1 MIALHSH
8 TGNVI
13 LRRPTFLTITTNKM
27 DKMIARFPA
36 QLEEALGIAEK
47 VQLKKHAAPFRSIFI
62 SGLGGSGIGG
72 GFVQDFVRGVCKLP
86 IVVSKGYQAPNWVNK
101 HTLAICSSYSG
112 NTEETLS
119 TFEQL
124 LGTGAKIV
132 CIASGGKLIELAQK
146 HGLDYVQVPSGW
158 SSPRA
163 CMGYSIVAQL
173 GILRSA
179 KLIPGKLFGQVA
191 AAKKLLVKD
200 SAAIQK
206 SARKIAGF
214 LAGKTPVI
222 YVADQMES
230 VAVRWRQQINE
241 NAKMLCWHHALPEM
255 NHNELVGW
263 RDQRPDV
270 AVIWLRNR
278 DDFQRT
284 AIRMDINKD
293 IVEHY
298 TQTSIEVWSKGKS
311 LIEKAFY
318 LVHLGD
324 WMSFYLSELHQVD
337 ATEIKVIDF
346 LKAELAKV

>member
-1 MIALHSH
+1 
-8 TGNVI
+8 
-13 LRRPTFLTITTNKM
+13 M

-36 QLEEALGIAEK
+36 QLEEALAQAQT
-47 VQLKKHAAPFRSIFI
+47 VQIQKHSAPIRSVFI

-72 GFVQDFVRGVCKLP
+72 NFVQELVRSECKAP
-86 IVVSKGYQAPNWVNK
+86 IFVSKGYHAPGWVNK
-101 HTLAICSSYSG
+101 NTLAICSSYSG

-132 CIASGGKLIELAQK
+132 VVSSGGKLIELAKK
-146 HGLDYVQVPSGW
+146 HGLDYVQLTGGW

-163 CMGYSIVAQL
+163 CLGYSVVAQL
-173 GILRSA
+173 AVLRGA
-179 KLIPGKLFGQVA
+179 KLISGKIFKQIEA
-191 AAKKLLVKD
+191 ARKLLVKD
-200 SAAIQK
+200 QADIQK
-206 SARKIAGF
+206 RAQKLAGF

-222 YVADQMES
+222 YAPDHIEA

-241 NAKMLCWHHALPEM
+241 NAKQLCWHHVVPEM

-263 RDQRPDV
+263 RDQRPDL

-284 AIRMDINKD
+284 AVRIDINKD

-298 TQTSIEVWSKGKS
+298 SGASIELFSKGKS
-311 LIEKAFY
+311 LAEKALYF
-318 LVHLGD
+318 VHLGD
-324 WMSFYLSELHQVD
+324 WMSFYLAQQRQVD
-337 ATEIKVIDF
+337 PVEIRVIDF
-346 LKAELAKV
+346 LKGELAKV

>member
-1 MIALHSH
+1 
-8 TGNVI
+8 
-13 LRRPTFLTITTNKM
+13 
-27 DKMIARFPA
+27 MIARFPA
-36 QLEEALGIAEK
+36 QLEEALNIA
-47 VQLKKHAAPFRSIFI
+47 QNITLKKHNAPFRSVFI

-86 IVVSKGYQAPNWVNK
+86 VVVSKGYQAPNWINK

-112 NTEETLS
+112 NTEETIS

-132 CIASGGKLIELAQK
+132 VIASGGKLIDLAKK
-146 HGLDYVQVPSGW
+146 HGLDYVQVPGGW

-173 GILRSA
+173 GILRAA
-179 KLIPGKLFGQVA
+179 KLIPGKLFNNIA
-191 AAKKLLVKD
+191 AAQKLLSRD
-200 SAAIQK
+200 QAAIQK
-206 SARKIAGF
+206 HARKIAGF
-214 LAGKTPVI
+214 LHGKTPVL
-222 YVADQMES
+222 YVADHMEA

-241 NAKMLCWHHALPEM
+241 NAKMLCWHHTVPEM

-284 AIRMDINKD
+284 SVRIDINKE
-293 IVEHY
+293 IVQHY
-298 TQTSIEVWSKGKS
+298 TQTSIELWSKGKS

-318 LVHLGD
+318 FVHLGD
-324 WMSFYLSELHQVD
+324 WVSVYLAELRQVD
-337 ATEIKVIDF
+337 PIEIKVIDF
-346 LKAELAKV
+346 LKGELAKV

>member
-1 MIALHSH
+1 
-8 TGNVI
+8 
-13 LRRPTFLTITTNKM
+13 M

-47 VQLKKHAAPFRSIFI
+47 VQLKKHNAPFRTIFI

-72 GFVQDFVRGVCKLP
+72 GFVQDFVRSTCKLP
-86 IVVSKGYQAPNWVNK
+86 VVVSKGYSAPNWINK

-119 TFEQL
+119 TFEHL
-124 LGTGAKIV
+124 LGTGAKVV
-132 CIASGGKLIELAQK
+132 CIASGGKLIELAKQ

-173 GILRSA
+173 GILRAA
-179 KLIPGKLFGQVA
+179 KLIPGKLFNNVA
-191 AAKKLLVKD
+191 AAQKLLIKD
-200 SAAIQK
+200 QASIQK

-214 LAGKTPVI
+214 LAGKTPVVYI
-222 YVADQMES
+222 ADQMEA

-241 NAKMLCWHHALPEM
+241 NAKMLCWHHVLPEM

-284 AIRMDINKD
+284 AVRMDINKD

-324 WMSFYLSELHQVD
+324 WMSFYLAELHKVD
-337 ATEIKVIDF
+337 PTEIKVIDF
-346 LKAELAKV
+346 LKGELAKV